1 MEISVLLAAVLFVLL
16 EFAIVKD
23 LASAQTIACGVAN
36 QGIGLIVG
44 GKTAKKGDFPW

>member
-1 MEISVLLAAVLFVLL
+1 MEISVISAVFLIVLL
-16 EFAIVKD
+16 EFATVKEF
-23 LASAQTIACGVAN
+23 ASAQTIGCGVPN